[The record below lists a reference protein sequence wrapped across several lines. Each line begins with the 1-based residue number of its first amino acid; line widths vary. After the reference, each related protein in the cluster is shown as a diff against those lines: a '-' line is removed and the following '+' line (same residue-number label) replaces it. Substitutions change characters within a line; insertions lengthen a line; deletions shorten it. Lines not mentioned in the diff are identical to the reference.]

1 MQLRRPGVITGP
13 ASRRLLSARQSL
25 TETTATHP
33 EQRPHGG
40 QQVAKLPVAIKT
52 KSGLQRFGGGSKLQQ
67 LTLET
72 RRVSTIWGG
81 VDGAKL
87 CCTRSSAG
95 SAGEKPAADSGAG
108 AGSRFKCRFRSSVFG
123 KCGGGEERQKTEAYC
138 ASSLTHPFHVCS
150 NFVNVFPK
158 VPVRG

>member
-67 LTLET
+67 LTQGKT

-95 SAGEKPAADSGAG
+95 SAGEKAAADSGAG

-123 KCGGGEERQKTEAYC
+123 KCGEERQKTEAYP
-138 ASSLTHPFHVCS
+138 ASSLTHPFQVCS
-150 NFVNVFPK
+150 NVVNVFPK
-158 VPVRG
+158 VPVGG